1 MGKPKKLMRLAVGV
15 SSAVV
20 HIATAI
26 TPQLGGADRTT
37 NFLAESSV
45 IDSGGA
51 SWLGIELYVCRMST
65 FYPSHCMLQ
74 ETWNSR
80 MPRDV
85 NALQP
90 QFELSVH
97 HFCPEMEL
105 SLKVYDHS
113 CSWACLQQSSNR
125 QQDLCP
131 HSGQLALYR
140 RSHYGIPSNVN
151 PLPDELAMFGH
162 TPPKALLAQNRNRAR
177 IISARRCAVTCRYVP
192 IIDAAHVCVF

>member
-1 MGKPKKLMRLAVGV
+1 MRLAVGV

-26 TPQLGGADRTT
+26 TPPQLGGADRTT
-37 NFLAESSV
+37 NYLAESSV

-51 SWLGIELYVCRMST
+51 SELGIELYVCRMST

-74 ETWNSR
+74 ETWNSS

-105 SLKVYDHS
+105 SLELGML
-113 CSWACLQQSSNR
+113 AAIIQQATRSMPSFR
-125 QQDLCP
+125 AVSAVQ
-131 HSGQLALYR
+131 ALTLR
-140 RSHYGIPSNVN
+140 DTI
-151 PLPDELAMFGH
+151 E
-162 TPPKALLAQNRNRAR
+162 
-177 IISARRCAVTCRYVP
+177 C
-192 IIDAAHVCVF
+192 